1 MTILT
6 TNITTITTSATHY
19 FLEGSPCSRP
29 CAKTTLCI
37 NLILYVFH
45 YNILMQ
51 VTDKETEAQR
61 GKVAQCPTAK
71 SGLRGY
77 TLPLSIL
84 QWGHKIKKDLQTAF
98 IQGYWNKLD
107 RCAAGE

>member
-1 MTILT
+1 M
-6 TNITTITTSATHY
+6 
-19 FLEGSPCSRP
+19 
-29 CAKTTLCI
+29 
-37 NLILYVFH
+37 FH
-45 YNILMQ
+45 YNTLMQ

-71 SGLRGY
+71 SGPRGCTRY
-77 TLPLSIL
+77 HSLYRSGVKRKGPPDS
-84 QWGHKIKKDLQTAF
+84 AF